1 MGVTAAALAAGR
13 CATSN
18 LPLRPFSDLLCR
30 LQSSWRSYH
39 PKRKKCFVSFN
50 VRLHMLLAFPGSA
63 ELGPAQTC
71 CEHVP
76 VPASA
81 LLHAWFRALD
91 QPWISAVP
99 RPDCARVDPA
109 NVRCQEHD
117 LCCRSSSRS
126 LPHSCLYVPRPHVY
140 QGG

>member
-1 MGVTAAALAAGR
+1 MLCTLFSSMDTVSLLLSAPWALEPPRLGR
-13 CATSN
+13 HVW
-18 LPLRPFSDLLCR
+18 F
-30 LQSSWRSYH
+30 
-39 PKRKKCFVSFN
+39 
-50 VRLHMLLAFPGSA
+50 HMLLAIPGSA

-71 CEHVP
+71 CEHDS

-81 LLHAWFRALD
+81 LLHAWLRPLD

-99 RPDCARVDPA
+99 RTDCARVDPA

-117 LCCRSSSRS
+117 VCCRSSSRS
-126 LPHSCLYVPRPHVY
+126 LPHSCLYVPRPHVN